1 MAKAAITK
9 KVNITANGILSI
21 DKDRNFIG
29 IENQETGE
37 MIELTDLLYDFKDE
51 TVKLTMNYDEDLC

>member
-29 IENQETGE
+29 IEN
-37 MIELTDLLYDFKDE
+37 
-51 TVKLTMNYDEDLC
+51 